1 MSRPRVFNAIGFAF
15 VTITATL
22 VITIAPLRSQDSGP
36 PRQRLHDSPT
46 PGQFLGQPP
55 SGATAASLLPPD
67 AVASES
73 LPATGWERDAD
84 TGAWFKRGELL
95 AKFQEGMSTSQR
107 TIALR
112 DAGVHEVVRTLPP
125 DWHLMSTDD
134 TARSTDGSTQ
144 AAAAKLR
151 SQPGISAVS
160 LNYKVT
166 PAQVHPNDEFFK
178 YQWNFDA
185 INIPDAWSI
194 NPGATP
200 NVIVAIIDTGLNTVN
215 DTFVFNSPFVGQVP
229 LHFSTNP
236 DLATDTRIVKPF
248 DFVYR
253 DAFPLDLEGHGTHVA
268 GTIAQTTGNTIGL
281 AGIAYNVRLMP
292 IKVLVTDWDILL
304 NPASTGGTSATV
316 AEGIAYAANNGAN
329 VINMSLAT
337 VGDSSIVNDAI
348 RYAVSKGVFV
358 AIAAGNFANDGNPV
372 VYPAAYAADINGA
385 MAVGAVDRALHRAA
399 YSEMQ
404 SYVEI
409 CAPGGYDDTG
419 EPTYDTGITQV
430 TYGDMDTFNGL
441 PGDLKLLLFR
451 LGARPRFDRYFAM
464 PYQGTSMA
472 SPHVAGVAALLYSQG
487 VHDPA
492 TIEAAIK
499 KFARPL
505 ATAPNECGAGL
516 IDARA
521 ALRGFGLAR

>member
-1 MSRPRVFNAIGFAF
+1 MSRPRAFKAIGLVF
-15 VTITATL
+15 VSITAMF
-22 VITIAPLRSQDSGP
+22 VVAIAPLRSQDSGP
-36 PRQRLHDSPT
+36 PRQRLYDAPT
-46 PGQFLGQPP
+46 AGQYL
-55 SGATAASLLPPD
+55 GATPQASAASLLPPD
-67 AVASES
+67 AVATES
-73 LPATGWERDAD
+73 LPATGWERDAA

-107 TIALR
+107 TVALR
-112 DAGVHEVVRTLPP
+112 DAGVHEVVRNLPP
-125 DWHLMSTDD
+125 DWHLVSTND
-134 TARSTDGSTQ
+134 TDGSTQ
-144 AAAAKLR
+144 AAAVKLR

-160 LNYKVT
+160 LNYKVA
-166 PAQVHPNDEFFK
+166 PAQVRPNDEFFK

-194 NPGATP
+194 NPGATSS
-200 NVIVAIIDTGLNTVN
+200 VIVAIIDTGLNTVN

-268 GTIAQTTGNTIGL
+268 GTVAQTTGNTIGL

-292 IKVLVTDWDILL
+292 IKVLVNDWDILL
-304 NPASTGGTSATV
+304 NPASTGGTSATL

-337 VGDSSIVNDAI
+337 LGDSSIVNDAI

-399 YSEMQ
+399 YSEIQ

-409 CAPGGYDDTG
+409 CAPGGYDASG

-430 TYGDMDTFNGL
+430 TYADVDTFSDL

-451 LGARPRFDRYFAM
+451 LGARPRFDRYFAI
-464 PYQGTSMA
+464 PHEGTSMA

-505 ATAPNECGAGL
+505 STAPNECGAGL

-521 ALRGFGLAR
+521 ALRGLGLAR